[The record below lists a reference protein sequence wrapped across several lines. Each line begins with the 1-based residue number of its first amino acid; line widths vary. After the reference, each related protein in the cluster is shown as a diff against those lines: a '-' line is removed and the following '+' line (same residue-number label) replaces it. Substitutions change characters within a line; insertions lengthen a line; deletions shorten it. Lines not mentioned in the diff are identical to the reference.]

1 MDTDEAWDDFRTKSF
16 QKASVQE
23 QLDTLAAAINE
34 IRADTSRTAE
44 IVPQIMGDNAAI
56 DQANADAGMGAA
68 MSGAPDMMGGMGGDE
83 MNMTDEQMPEE
94 GEDIGAEAGA
104 DMGADLGADMGEGV
118 PGAEDMSPDMGG
130 EMPPI
135 EGGDEYEGEEQSDY
149 MSDEDLDALLESIYG
164 DIGGEESDIPEEG
177 TPNPMIPSSGGAG
190 LAEATNNLVAA
201 LKQAAHEAVDANDID
216 RVVQL
221 SHMEQ
226 QIMQTL
232 GGEVG
237 AVEAN
242 STTGSVPDAGAPIP
256 EEQIPEDLPFDPE
269 AAPDVSEV
277 LTPEEEGEEMIA
289 EEEIAPVA
297 EPEKD
302 EAAESDEKGDDSEEE
317 KSEEEEDDDSE
328 STKKSMTC
336 EGDADPESFEKD
348 GECDGMSEGEFGE
361 EIATVAKSSVPPS
374 PSFRDMMDGK
384 VDMVAFMKGNAEGYI
399 DEAEIYKDPMVDGM
413 ESGVDG
419 KSSFMKADDRIAT
432 ARSIFDRPM
441 GRSGHQDPGSVATAG
456 EAQEALDHTGE
467 QDPDS
472 VSTADKIIDVKKSAE
487 DIGEILTSSGS
498 TDPAS
503 IASSGSAQEALSHTG
518 EQDPD
523 SVASADKAVDMSS
536 GNDSEGTDSSVDISI
551 EKAAKPR
558 SFSEGQIRQALLQAT
573 GNNVAQVDKIIAD
586 MVRRPNMNSLESYDE
601 GDKGHDDEDVYDSLE
616 KEDPFYSADLE
627 NDSESGSE
635 PESPPSRWRQVMKE
649 KGLKA
654 SQPTPIALTDPSIFE
669 PSKRPNPSGTPK
681 IARGSEADNMSGP
694 EPTPKSSAPAAS
706 VPAPAAE
713 DMAVDLPEPTPYTP
727 RGDNGKSAPA
737 TPYSRPYEDEPSIGS
752 LIQKYEPDSP
762 TAYHMYDQGPTKKS
776 AGGKHL
782 VTLNEAFA
790 IAKSGA
796 RPNMASAMGDAAD
809 VDLNSIRKSSKPVV
823 KMGRGVDPMKVIE
836 NDLEDWN
843 LYKARNKF

>member
-83 MNMTDEQMPEE
+83 MNMTNEQMPEE
-94 GEDIGAEAGA
+94 DEDIGAEAGA

-201 LKQAAHEAVDANDID
+201 LKQAAHEAVDANDIN

-277 LTPEEEGEEMIA
+277 LAPEEEGEEMIA

-601 GDKGHDDEDVYDSLE
+601 GDKPLPPPGGD
-616 KEDPFYSADLE
+616 KAAP
-627 NDSESGSE
+627 E
-635 PESPPSRWRQVMKE
+635 PEM
-649 KGLKA
+649 A
-654 SQPTPIALTDPSIFE
+654 
-669 PSKRPNPSGTPK
+669 
-681 IARGSEADNMSGP
+681 P
-694 EPTPKSSAPAAS
+694 EPGPS
-706 VPAPAAE
+706 APAAE

-836 NDLEDWN
+836 NDLDDWN